1 MYLNRAYY
9 LLLTIWDTNILAHD
23 YMSTVIQRTLLER
36 CEDVLLHRG
45 LWLNI
50 QICAMLDISTLS
62 N

>member
-9 LLLTIWDTNILAHD
+9 LLLTIWDTNILGHD

-45 LWLNI
+45 LWLKI